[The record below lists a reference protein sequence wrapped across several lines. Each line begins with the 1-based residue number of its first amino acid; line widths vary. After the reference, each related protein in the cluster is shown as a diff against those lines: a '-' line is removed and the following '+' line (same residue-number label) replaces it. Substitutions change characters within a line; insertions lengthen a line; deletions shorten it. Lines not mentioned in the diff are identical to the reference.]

1 MGFRVSGVHVLR
13 VWGFGLEEVYEAS
26 QQVFIF
32 TVSGFLEVQCFWG
45 LAEAVLRVLGLLESE
60 GF

>member
-1 MGFRVSGVHVLR
+1 MLR

-32 TVSGFLEVQCFWG
+32 TVSGFLEVQSLWG
-45 LAEAVLRVLGLLESE
+45 LAEAVLRVSGVLESE